1 MFIIYSVTETIIEQ
15 AKSGDKD
22 SMLLLIESYKPYI
35 YSIIRNYNIKDY
47 TLNDLYQV
55 GCIAIIKA
63 VMKYKSNSH
72 SFKSYVYTA
81 ICNEIRFLARNNKK
95 HNKSVSYHSLIN
107 DSENEYEALL
117 HDDFDIL
124 SEYIRCEDIKKL
136 KKCILELS
144 PSDQEFIKYIYY
156 ENKSLTD
163 YSKEKNISY
172 NKVVRYKNRLLNNL
186 RSKFEK

>member
-1 MFIIYSVTETIIEQ
+1 MDYSETESLIKK
-15 AKSGDKD
+15 AKTGDKD
-22 SMLLLIESYKPYI
+22 SMLVLIESYKPYI
-35 YSIIRNYNIKDY
+35 FSIIRNYNINSH
-47 TLNDLYQV
+47 TLNDLYQIS
-55 GCIAIIKA
+55 CIAVIKA
-63 VMKYKSNSH
+63 VMKYKCNSH

-81 ICNEIRFLARNNKK
+81 ICNEIRFLARSNKK

-107 DSENEYEALL
+107 DSENEYESLL

-144 PSDQEFIKYIYY
+144 PSEQEFIKYIYY

>member
-1 MFIIYSVTETIIEQ
+1 MDYSVTETIIKQ

-22 SMLLLIESYKPYI
+22 SMLFLIKSYKPYI
-35 YSIIRNYNIKDY
+35 YSIVRNYNIKDH

-63 VMKYKSNSH
+63 VKNYKSNSH

-81 ICNEIRFLARNNKK
+81 ICNEIRFLARSNKK
-95 HNKSVSYHSLIN
+95 HNKIVSYNSTIN
-107 DSENEYEALL
+107 DSENEYEIFL

-172 NKVVRYKNRLLNNL
+172 NKVIRYKNRLLNNL
-186 RSKFEK
+186 RSQFKK